1 MDYDV
6 LLKLVIV
13 GESGVGKSCLLL
25 RFSENAFR
33 SSEIATIGVD
43 FKIKTIEMDDKIIK
57 LQIWDTAGQER
68 FATITSAY
76 YRGSHGIL
84 IAYDVTRRESF
95 DRVQK
100 WVNQVNVWAPD
111 QTQILLIANK
121 TDLPNRTVSV
131 EEGQELAERLGC
143 QIVETSAKDD
153 VNVDLMFETIVKEI
167 LKTGICQSKP
177 QGAEE
182 NAFKVVNTSKSKKNF
197 KKCC

>member
-1 MDYDV
+1 
-6 LLKLVIV
+6 
-13 GESGVGKSCLLL
+13 
-25 RFSENAFR
+25 
-33 SSEIATIGVD
+33 
-43 FKIKTIEMDDKIIK
+43 MDDKIIK

-153 VNVDLMFETIVKEI
+153 VNVDLMFETIVKSHGSR
-167 LKTGICQSKP
+167 LHGRCLHGFRSLHCLHCLH
-177 QGAEE
+177 GRHGLHR
-182 NAFKVVNTSKSKKNF
+182 
-197 KKCC
+197 